1 MGVFRRIIG
10 SKRPICSA
18 RRYDRTL
25 ESKIDQLF
33 EDRGR
38 MTNRVQRVVEVACAS
53 DARLA
58 LAVIAKPSCL
68 DDRRRADPR
77 ERIARFP
84 ASGEINRKVAD
95 APATIKRVQE
105 HYQSA
110 ARSVDFTDGVSMEL
124 DRWRFNLRAS
134 NTEPLIRLNV
144 ESRGDIALMEERT
157 AELLESN
164 ESLRRE
170 IEGHERTE
178 EVLRKYFDGNFSGH
192 ITLSKDGFGFRTD
205 CALHLDSG
213 ITLEADSNA
222 PDAYASADQALFM
235 IEKRLRRYK
244 SRLKDRSARKAAA
257 EAAAFAVLDAP
268 SYVIEAPGE
277 GEEDVAG
284 YSPVI
289 IAEATTA
296 LKRFSVSEAVMELDL
311 TGAPCLVFQH
321 GSSGRVNIIYRR
333 ADGNV
338 GWVDPP
344 TVKP

>member
-1 MGVFRRIIG
+1 MTLRISGKSISVG
-10 SKRPICSA
+10 EA
-18 RRYDRTL
+18 L
-25 ESKIDQLF
+25 
-33 EDRGR
+33 RGR
-38 MTNRVQRVVEVACAS
+38 
-53 DARLA
+53 
-58 LAVIAKPSCL
+58 I
-68 DDRRRADPR
+68 
-77 ERIARFP
+77 
-84 ASGEINRKVAD
+84 
-95 APATIKRVQE
+95 
-105 HYQSA
+105 
-110 ARSVDFTDGVSMEL
+110 
-124 DRWRFNLRAS
+124 
-134 NTEPLIRLNV
+134 
-144 ESRGDIALMEERT
+144 GD
-157 AELLESN
+157 
-164 ESLRRE
+164 
-170 IEGHERTE
+170 RTE

-222 PDAYASADQALFM
+222 PDAYASADQALLM

-257 EAAAFAVLDAP
+257 EAAAFAGLDAS

-277 GEEDVAG
+277 GEEEVTG

-296 LKRFSVSEAVMELDL
+296 LKRLSVSEAVMELDL

-344 TVKP
+344 AVKP